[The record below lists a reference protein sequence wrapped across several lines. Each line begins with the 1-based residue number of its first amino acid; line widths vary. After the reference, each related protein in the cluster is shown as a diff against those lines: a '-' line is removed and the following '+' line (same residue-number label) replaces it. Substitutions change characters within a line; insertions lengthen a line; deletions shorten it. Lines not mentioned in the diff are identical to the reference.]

1 MLTCTKTIAN
11 NPNFKLGTLE
21 QNRVVSSYGKL
32 IGNASSDVETIISCK
47 DFKQYNDNF
56 STWVDNLSAGNV
68 IYDIMQGVDYDIQ
81 SYLYDTRKAPKDT
94 VWYQKLIAILMN

>member
-1 MLTCTKTIAN
+1 ML
-11 NPNFKLGTLE
+11 
-21 QNRVVSSYGKL
+21 RVMWKRSHQLQK
-32 IGNASSDVETIISCK
+32 I
-47 DFKQYNDNF
+47 FKQYNDNF